1 MVILVISLLKNLLSS
16 VVEKTKKLKEAGD
29 GSLKKLYFIKCLI
42 WFIHTER
49 ERERERERLLL
60 SEDCKI
66 RESEPHEA
74 GKTNTSLL
82 IMRPPFVGF

>member
-1 MVILVISLLKNLLSS
+1 MVILLISLLKKLLSS
-16 VVEKTKKLKEAGD
+16 VVEKTKKLNEAGD
-29 GSLKKLYFIKCLI
+29 GPLKKLYFIKCLI
-42 WFIHTER
+42 WFFILR
-49 ERERERERLLL
+49 ERELLL

-74 GKTNTSLL
+74 GKTITSLL

>member
-49 ERERERERLLL
+49 ERERLLL